1 MLKPMSVEYIENAV
15 FGGRTKQETEKYNNY
30 QLKGFDLYNKC
41 NFTKELKR
49 NIDLH
54 IKNYTKFFIHGN
66 EKIVTTVSPMKNSYP
81 HAYYEHC
88 RSYKILVD
96 ENNKCLLLINK

>member
-1 MLKPMSVEYIENAV
+1 MLRPMNVEYIENTV
-15 FGGRTKQETEKYNNY
+15 FGGRTKQETEEYNNY
-30 QLKGFDLYNKC
+30 QSNGFNLYKKC

-49 NIDLH
+49 NINLY
-54 IKNYTKFFIHGN
+54 IEKYTKFFINGN
-66 EKIVTTVSPMKNSYP
+66 TIMTVSPMKNSYP
-81 HAYYEHC
+81 YAYYEHC